1 VCASGI
7 VFAGLEGARFTL
19 RTPAG
24 RAEARIALPGLYN
37 VYNALAAATA
47 GVAMGTTLS
56 AITEAMARFTPQF
69 GRAER
74 IQAKGRTV
82 HLLLAK
88 NPTGINE
95 VLRALGSDG
104 QRHHLLMLLND
115 RAADGEDVSW
125 IWDADFEQIP
135 PLAQAITAG
144 GTRAY
149 DLALRLKY
157 AGLAPRRVESEISA
171 ALAAAL
177 EATPLGETLYVIPT
191 YTAMLA
197 VRGEL
202 ERQGFAPHYWEQ
214 DDA

>member
-1 VCASGI
+1 MGAPLAS
-7 VFAGLEGARFTL
+7 
-19 RTPAG
+19 
-24 RAEARIALPGLYN
+24 
-37 VYNALAAATA
+37 
-47 GVAMGTTLS
+47 
-56 AITEAMARFTPQF
+56 ITEAMRRFTPQF

-74 IQAKGRTV
+74 IAAKGRTV

-125 IWDADFEQIP
+125 IWDADIEQAP
-135 PLAQAITAG
+135 PLAERITAG

-149 DLALRLKY
+149 DLAMRLKY
-157 AGLAPRRVESEISA
+157 AGHAPEQVEPEIA
-171 ALAAAL
+171 AVLWAAVD
-177 EATPLGETLYVIPT
+177 ATPLGETLYVIPT

-202 ERQGFAPHYWEQ
+202 ERGGFAPHYWEQ
-214 DDA
+214 EDA